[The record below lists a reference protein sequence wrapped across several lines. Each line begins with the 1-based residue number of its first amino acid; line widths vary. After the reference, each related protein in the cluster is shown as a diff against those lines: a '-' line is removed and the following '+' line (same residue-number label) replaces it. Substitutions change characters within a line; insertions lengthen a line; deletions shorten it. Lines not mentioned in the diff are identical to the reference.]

1 VAIEGSSFE
10 LGVISDPRAIRQFL
24 TELEVVPAA
33 LKRISAAIN
42 SVDLGDGRKFAG
54 DGKQLAEAFIRAA
67 RSELSGGNFQRAF
80 RDAMS
85 GVDLRIPP
93 EAQAHLRR
101 DLDRIAAEIR
111 RTLPQQVQIG
121 IRANTSGQ
129 AFREILQTGAPQA
142 FQAQAQE
149 VQRTLAE
156 VRAQARQL
164 RAAAAQS
171 RSSSPGSIAE
181 AASAAGLIPAGPS
194 EPITPVRRFAAR
206 QPQRDQAA
214 GRLEEQAA
222 KEDAQRAQRR
232 LDAAQRQGR
241 LEEQAS
247 RLDALRA
254 QRSTLAAQRRGRL
267 EEQAAAEDQLRGR
280 LSDPNSSEAT
290 LARAQETA
298 RRRRIAAQQAIE
310 SDKRFGP
317 GEFEDLLELSNARR
331 LRGQA
336 RAESL
341 RGSIT
346 GDIKAGALGS
356 SGVSFLE
363 RQSSIISTTASFALG
378 GQLFQG
384 VMNSLGEIV
393 SGTRQFEEA
402 LSNLSV
408 TFDDSTNNLRGF
420 ATEVGQSANAIG
432 LTQAQGVEAASRS
445 VGLFNTSGQD
455 EQSKKDFAI
464 LATQVTGRI
473 AQQSGVSDLSGVE
486 TNLAGILRSFELQNA
501 DLSRVEDSLAVISK
515 QTGANPAELLQAASE
530 TATLARAAG
539 FDAFQNSA
547 IIANQATTTGQT
559 AGSAAE
565 QLAQVFA
572 QATNTAVAAKFN
584 QLGINTNAPLADQ
597 LQQLAQKRQ
606 SGQVSDEEFGT
617 ISALFGRSRA
627 GAAFRNLVEG
637 LPRVNSLADEARNSP
652 GEGAR
657 QFQQVFDNISAE
669 ITKTVGQLR
678 GLATELAQSGALD
691 ILAGL
696 VVGVRQTASALTEVL
711 HLFNEI
717 PRPIRSVALI
727 LTELAVA
734 ARLFGASNIGARV
747 LALVGGTTRLGQALV
762 TRVAGAEAAS
772 TVAARFGSA
781 GSAGPGLALLTNPA
795 AIAAMAAVAGI
806 LVANKVTEA
815 ANAAQRA
822 EDSASEAAST
832 ARTSKDLRGAASS
845 ARSAAQA
852 EQGRRDAAL
861 GLGNAVDFF
870 SGSDAARS
878 AAQTKTADLFG
889 RFNSPDEVTAQLQ
902 RLQAQGLTAAQ
913 RVQTLS
919 DAFDNIASTAGK
931 AGVAVINA
939 GQGALFA
946 QNLAAGFTGAIG
958 EGTKLAGGRATAANA
973 LSGGNFFQNRLAA
986 LVDAPASLIGQGAN
1000 FDPET
1005 ERRFREV
1012 QTKLQ
1017 GQDLGKLQGDIAQKI
1032 QSVLT
1037 ARGVD
1042 TSKGDAVLTEDDVS
1056 AIKEAANGELENFIK
1071 TVIPD
1076 GPEFDEIR
1084 RIIRNSFKVNLN
1096 NQIKSLS
1103 SGQITPDQAANFFDA
1118 TAQEADA
1125 EFNRTSFRD
1134 KASAS
1139 ATRIKT
1145 LQDALAKAK
1154 ASLATVGNDEGSRAP
1169 RIELQQKLQAAQD
1182 RLDSAVADDQKV
1194 QLESAQALIRL
1205 RQSRRGS
1212 LDQAARLQDDID
1224 AATAA
1229 VDAAT
1234 DPTDRAN
1241 AEAQVNNLKEQQAQL
1256 GVERGISQR
1265 RAGIGSLNNTALLR
1279 DAVRAAQERLNFAKG
1294 HGDAKAVADAQIA
1307 LDQAQN
1313 AELQNAVEAAAS
1325 RDRAGIDPRDQA
1337 RLAAAAVRDARRRLD
1352 LAKSKGDQKAIDEAQ
1367 AALAQVLIQ
1376 QQTTLTSIA
1385 SAKGLSKVPIG
1396 DNVAAAKA
1404 ALSNAQ
1410 AELKDTVK
1418 GTEAYYNLLAQ
1429 IKQLRKGVT
1438 DTLLARRQN
1447 ARLLAIDLTDPAA
1460 VAAAEREAAEDALKN
1475 AKGRDARDSAKIDVR
1490 QKRAAEEGVK
1500 FNQRL
1505 SDVQI
1510 ADQLGRISHQQ
1521 YVSYLQSEHDRLTS
1535 IAHRTRQ
1542 QQDQLNQVDQLMKQ
1556 AASELS
1562 GQFNIGTIKLPTV
1575 YEVRRAIKAGAG
1587 GIAGANNGFSGAGV
1601 GQVVTDNS
1609 QRTLVIQGVSIEEVM
1624 RRVTSLFGGAPVR
1637 TTTGRKG

>member
-1 VAIEGSSFE
+1 
-10 LGVISDPRAIRQFL
+10 
-24 TELEVVPAA
+24 
-33 LKRISAAIN
+33 
-42 SVDLGDGRKFAG
+42 
-54 DGKQLAEAFIRAA
+54 
-67 RSELSGGNFQRAF
+67 
-80 RDAMS
+80 
-85 GVDLRIPP
+85 
-93 EAQAHLRR
+93 
-101 DLDRIAAEIR
+101 
-111 RTLPQQVQIG
+111 
-121 IRANTSGQ
+121 
-129 AFREILQTGAPQA
+129 
-142 FQAQAQE
+142 
-149 VQRTLAE
+149 
-156 VRAQARQL
+156 
-164 RAAAAQS
+164 
-171 RSSSPGSIAE
+171 
-181 AASAAGLIPAGPS
+181 
-194 EPITPVRRFAAR
+194 
-206 QPQRDQAA
+206 
-214 GRLEEQAA
+214 
-222 KEDAQRAQRR
+222 
-232 LDAAQRQGR
+232 
-241 LEEQAS
+241 
-247 RLDALRA
+247 
-254 QRSTLAAQRRGRL
+254 
-267 EEQAAAEDQLRGR
+267 
-280 LSDPNSSEAT
+280 
-290 LARAQETA
+290 
-298 RRRRIAAQQAIE
+298 
-310 SDKRFGP
+310 
-317 GEFEDLLELSNARR
+317 
-331 LRGQA
+331 
-336 RAESL
+336 
-341 RGSIT
+341 
-346 GDIKAGALGS
+346 
-356 SGVSFLE
+356 
-363 RQSSIISTTASFALG
+363 
-378 GQLFQG
+378 
-384 VMNSLGEIV
+384 
-393 SGTRQFEEA
+393 
-402 LSNLSV
+402 
-408 TFDDSTNNLRGF
+408 
-420 ATEVGQSANAIG
+420 
-432 LTQAQGVEAASRS
+432 
-445 VGLFNTSGQD
+445 
-455 EQSKKDFAI
+455 
-464 LATQVTGRI
+464 
-473 AQQSGVSDLSGVE
+473 
-486 TNLAGILRSFELQNA
+486 
-501 DLSRVEDSLAVISK
+501 
-515 QTGANPAELLQAASE
+515 
-530 TATLARAAG
+530 
-539 FDAFQNSA
+539 
-547 IIANQATTTGQT
+547 
-559 AGSAAE
+559 
-565 QLAQVFA
+565 
-572 QATNTAVAAKFN
+572 
-584 QLGINTNAPLADQ
+584 
-597 LQQLAQKRQ
+597 
-606 SGQVSDEEFGT
+606 
-617 ISALFGRSRA
+617 
-627 GAAFRNLVEG
+627 
-637 LPRVNSLADEARNSP
+637 
-652 GEGAR
+652 
-657 QFQQVFDNISAE
+657 
-669 ITKTVGQLR
+669 
-678 GLATELAQSGALD
+678 
-691 ILAGL
+691 
-696 VVGVRQTASALTEVL
+696 
-711 HLFNEI
+711 
-717 PRPIRSVALI
+717 
-727 LTELAVA
+727 
-734 ARLFGASNIGARV
+734 
-747 LALVGGTTRLGQALV
+747 
-762 TRVAGAEAAS
+762 
-772 TVAARFGSA
+772 
-781 GSAGPGLALLTNPA
+781 
-795 AIAAMAAVAGI
+795 MAAVAGI

-878 AAQTKTADLFG
+878 AERDRRQADSLDARAKTVEGLEKAAQTKTADLFG